1 MLAAQLGRFLFFNG
15 QPELALERVESALA
29 MAESL
34 LLPEVLAQA
43 LTTKGVLLTSRGRR
57 EEGIALLRFAI
68 DSALEHDKPSTALR
82 ATFNLAD
89 ALGQVNRFAE
99 GAETVRAGL
108 AQARRVGNRYWEIS
122 FLGQLYPFLSLG
134 EWDEALAMCAQLP
147 IDDWA
152 SFRQAFATMPLVEA
166 TVLGHRGEVDRVQGM
181 LARFEGMSSSG
192 DEQER
197 SAYRS
202 GLARFQLAS
211 GNLGEAL
218 AAAEDAFASHVH
230 FGFGA
235 EQIKEAFATAGEAA
249 LRLGDVVKVSE
260 LVELVDGLP
269 PGGTNLFLR
278 AHSIRFRA
286 HLAWGTD
293 PTEADRLFKL
303 SAAYFRELSAP
314 FPLAVVQTEHA
325 ELLLDGAGDASE
337 LVAEA
342 TSVFERLGTEP
353 WLERLA
359 GLPARVTA

>member
-15 QPELALERVESALA
+15 QPELAVERVESALA

-82 ATFNLAD
+82 ASFNLAD
-89 ALGQVNRFAE
+89 CLGQVNRFAE

-108 AQARRVGNRYWEIS
+108 DQARRVGNRYWEIS
-122 FLGQLYPFLSLG
+122 FLGQLYPFLTLG

-166 TVLGHRGEVDRVQGM
+166 TVLGNRGEVDRVHGM
-181 LARFEGMSSSG
+181 LARFEDMSSSG

-202 GLARFQLAS
+202 GLARFQLTS
-211 GNLGEAL
+211 GNLREAL

-249 LRLGDVVKVSE
+249 LQLGERAKAAE
-260 LVELVDGLP
+260 LVAVVDALP
-269 PGGTNLFLR
+269 PGATNLFMQ
-278 AHSIRFRA
+278 AHSSRFRA
-286 HLAWGTD
+286 HLVAESD
-293 PTEADRLFKL
+293 PAESDRLFRR
-303 SAAYFRELSAP
+303 SAAHFRELSAP
-314 FPLAVVQTEHA
+314 VALAVVQTEHA
-325 ELLLDGAGDASE
+325 EMLLAGGGGVDE

-342 TSVFERLGTEP
+342 GTVFERLGAQP

-359 GLPARVTA
+359 GLRTGVTA